1 MKFSLARD
9 FLQKLPKIV
18 FIDWLIRRLTLG
30 PVVDL
35 MKAGMKS
42 TPPVLLN
49 VELILAM
56 LALSLKTKVNSKL
69 RPRKFKNGEAVKLIS
84 LC

>member
-1 MKFSLARD
+1 MF
-9 FLQKLPKIV
+9 V
-18 FIDWLIRRLTLG
+18 IDGLFRRLTLG

-56 LALSLKTKVNSKL
+56 LALSLKQKYVNSKL
-69 RPRKFKNGEAVKLIS
+69 RPRKFKNGKGVKPIS
-84 LC
+84 FCKTRILSLP